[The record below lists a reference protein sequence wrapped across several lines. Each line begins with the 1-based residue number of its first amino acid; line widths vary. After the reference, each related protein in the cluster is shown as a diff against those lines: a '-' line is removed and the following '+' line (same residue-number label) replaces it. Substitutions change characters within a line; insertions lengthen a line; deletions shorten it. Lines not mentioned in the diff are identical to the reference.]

1 VYVRTARAIVRN
13 QPKIALPETVQT
25 ETDNKLYYTIY
36 DKDPLT
42 QEEKDWRLE
51 YE

>member
-13 QPKIALPETVQT
+13 QPKIALPEHVET
-25 ETDNKLYYTIY
+25 ETKRYQTQYNDT
-36 DKDPLT
+36 PLT
-42 QEEKDWRLE
+42 QQEKDWRLE